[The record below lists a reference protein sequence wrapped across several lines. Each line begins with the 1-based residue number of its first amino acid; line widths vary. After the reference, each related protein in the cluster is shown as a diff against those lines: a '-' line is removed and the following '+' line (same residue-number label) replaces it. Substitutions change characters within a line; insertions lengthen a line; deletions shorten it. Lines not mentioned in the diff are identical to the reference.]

1 MNRLLIDLIIF
12 CENNSVIILRRKD
25 KIKRCVL
32 VNIV

>member
-12 CENNSVIILRRKD
+12 CENNSVIILRKD